1 MAFLRGLVLGALAAR
16 AGALTVEVERVQAG
30 GTQEN
35 ALAALAGTR
44 VQDDVV
50 TAHNLTICNAYA
62 DRKPLSAYT
71 VNTRVKLT
79 EEPIQ
84 YKTCK
89 KISIQM
95 EEGERIDFKLGGLSV
110 GNFRAGGLPYVSSSL
125 LIVPYH
131 ASNDTMTASIT
142 SHMFMHDD
150 EKAQVAIIDAFAEQ
164 GHGEGGAKVLVKKG
178 SSMRVEQAGGRL
190 KQSVELKSGA
200 VLKLKPGSY
209 SFILLDENGKTT
221 KTVPLDAQ
229 ANAQYVVMHVGSAPD
244 GTPTASSWERE
255 QLLVS
260 SSIGD
265 VGSSASLDFSFGA
278 SFRAS
283 VSIFAAAAG
292 AASLAAAMA

>member
-1 MAFLRGLVLGALAAR
+1 MAILRGLVLGAVAAR
-16 AGALTVEVERVQAG
+16 AGAVTVEVERAQVG

-50 TAHNLTICNAYA
+50 TTHNLTICNAYA

-84 YKTCK
+84 YQTCK
-89 KISIQM
+89 KIQLQL

-110 GNFRAGGLPYVSSSL
+110 GNFRASGLPYVASSL
-125 LIVPYH
+125 LMIPYH
-131 ASNDTMTASIT
+131 ANNDTMTAAIA
-142 SHMFMHDD
+142 SHMFSQSD
-150 EKAQVAIIDAFAEQ
+150 ERSQVTVLDAYA
-164 GHGEGGAKVLVKKG
+164 GKTGIMK
-178 SSMRVEQAGGRL
+178 VEQASGRS
-190 KQSVELKSGA
+190 KQSVELKSGQL
-200 VLKLKPGSY
+200 LKLKEGSY
-209 SFILLDENGKTT
+209 NFILTDEHGKTI
-221 KTVPLDAQ
+221 KKVSLDAE
-229 ANAQYVVMHVGSAPD
+229 AYKQYVVMHVGSEPD
-244 GTPTASSWERE
+244 GTPVTSTWEHE

-265 VGSSASLDFSFGA
+265 VGSSASLEVKFSA

-283 VSIFAAAAG
+283 LGIFAAAAG
-292 AASLAAAMA
+292 AASLVASMA